1 MFNTVVSGTEATN
14 EKLKENNG
22 EELSNI
28 IHKYWGDTIDKEFKR
43 NSNLMFIIEPIFIV
57 SYATGEEKTD
67 TDEFDK
73 AKELIDQLEDSVDI
87 FKVGLEQYVAK
98 VCLFHSR

>member
-57 SYATGEEKTD
+57 SDATGEEK
-67 TDEFDK
+67 
-73 AKELIDQLEDSVDI
+73 LIQMNLIMEHFIIRV
-87 FKVGLEQYVAK
+87 VQ
-98 VCLFHSR
+98 

>member
-57 SYATGEEKTD
+57 SDATGEEK
-67 TDEFDK
+67 
-73 AKELIDQLEDSVDI
+73 LIQMNLIMGHFIIRV
-87 FKVGLEQYVAK
+87 VQ
-98 VCLFHSR
+98 